1 MRPAEA
7 LRRLRARVRRSRP
20 AWGVPAAV
28 AVAVLVAPVIV
39 VAAGLLAPAG
49 DTWSHLAET
58 VLPDYLLNTAVLVP
72 AVGLLAAALGAGTAW
87 LVETCSFPGR
97 SLFEWALILPL
108 AVPAFV
114 AAYTYAGMFDV
125 AGPLQAA
132 ARALIPALR
141 DEFLYL
147 DVMGMG
153 PLVLV
158 FALVLYPYVYLT
170 ARASF
175 HGHSSAILDAS
186 RVLGSSHTGTFLRV
200 GLPLARPAVVA
211 GVALVLMEV
220 LNDYG
225 AVVYY
230 GVPTFTSGI
239 FRAWFGLG
247 DLDAALRLSGL
258 LVLIVLV
265 LLVLERAQ
273 RGDARYGESGG
284 GDRPVRRR
292 RLEGGRAWAA
302 TAACAAPVLLG
313 FLIPVLQLGYWSLR
327 TAPEVLD
334 AGFVGLTLN
343 SFGLAAAAAA
353 LCVALG
359 LLIAYAVRLGR
370 SRAGDLLSR
379 VAVLGYSIPGAVIA
393 VGVLLLVQWVDGT
406 LADLTALAAGATT
419 RVLLS
424 ATAASLVYAYAV
436 RFMAIA
442 FSTVDAGFDRV
453 AGIHDDAARTLGAAP
468 LEALRRVDLP
478 LLRTTLVAA
487 GTLVFVD
494 VVKELP
500 LTLILRPFDFDTL
513 ATTAFQMAM
522 DEQIA
527 ESASAAL
534 LLILTGTL
542 PVAFLNR
549 LVPGGSGDGDRRG

>member
-1 MRPAEA
+1 MSGW
-7 LRRLRARVRRSRP
+7 LDRLRAVLRRSRP
-20 AWGVPAAV
+20 AWTVPAAV
-28 AVAVLVAPVIV
+28 AVVGLAVPVVV
-39 VAAGLLAPAG
+39 VAAGLLVPAG

-58 VLPDYLLNTAVLVP
+58 VLPDYLRNTAVLVVG
-72 AVGLLAAALGAGTAW
+72 VGLLAAVLGTGTAW

-97 SLFEWALILPL
+97 RVFEWALILPL

-125 AGPLQAA
+125 TGPLQRIV
-132 ARALIPALR
+132 RALVPPLR
-141 DEFLYL
+141 DEFLYV

-170 ARASF
+170 SRVSF
-175 HGHSSAILDAS
+175 RSHSTSLLDAS
-186 RVLGSSHTGTFLRV
+186 RVLGSTHLGAFLRV

-211 GVALVLMEV
+211 GVTLVLLEV

-247 DLDAALRLSGL
+247 DLDAALRLSG
-258 LVLIVLV
+258 VLV
-265 LLVLERAQ
+265 LVVLTMLVLERLQ
-273 RGDARYGESGG
+273 RGDARFGEPGG
-284 GDRPVRRR
+284 GAEPVRRR
-292 RLEGGRAWAA
+292 RLQGGRAWAA
-302 TAACAAPVLLG
+302 TAFCATPVLLG
-313 FLIPVLQLGYWSLR
+313 FLVPVLQLGYWALR
-327 TAPEVLD
+327 TAPRVLD
-334 AGFVGLTLN
+334 AGFVRLAGN
-343 SFGLAAAAAA
+343 SFALAAAAAA

-370 SRAGDLLSR
+370 SRPAELLSR
-379 VAVLGYSIPGAVIA
+379 VAVLGYAIPGAVIA
-393 VGVLLLVQWVDGT
+393 VGVLLLVEWLDGT
-406 LADLTALAAGATT
+406 LAGLTALGAGAAT

-424 ATAASLVYAYAV
+424 ATAASLVYGYAV
-436 RFMAIA
+436 RFMAVA
-442 FSTVDAGFDRV
+442 FSTVEAGFDRV
-453 AGIHDDAARTLGAAP
+453 ADRYDEAARVLGAGPA
-468 LEALRRVDLP
+468 EALRRVDLP
-478 LLRTTLVAA
+478 LLRGTLAAA

-522 DEQIA
+522 DEQIP

-534 LLILTGTL
+534 LLILTGVL

-549 LVPGGSGDGDRRG
+549 LVPGGSDGGGGRG

>member
-1 MRPAEA
+1 MSDWLGRIRAD
-7 LRRLRARVRRSRP
+7 LRRFRP
-20 AWGVPAAV
+20 AWTGPAAA
-28 AVAVLVAPVIV
+28 AVVVLALPVV
-39 VAAGLLAPAG
+39 VVGTGLLAPAG

-58 VLPDYLLNTAVLVP
+58 VLPDYLWNTGVLI
-72 AVGLLAAALGAGTAW
+72 AGVGLLAAALGAGTAW

-97 SLFEWALILPL
+97 GYFEWALILPL

-125 AGPLQAA
+125 TGPLQRAV
-132 ARALIPALR
+132 RALVPAFR
-141 DEFLYL
+141 DEFLYV
-147 DVMGMG
+147 DVMGTG

-175 HGHSSAILDAS
+175 HSHSASLLDAS
-186 RVLGSSHTGTFLRV
+186 RVLGSTHLGTFFRV

-211 GVALVLMEV
+211 GTALVLMEV

-225 AVVYY
+225 AVIYY
-230 GVPTFTSGI
+230 GVPTFTTGI

-247 DLDAALRLSGL
+247 DLDAALRLSGVL
-258 LVLIVLV
+258 MLVVLAV
-265 LLVLERAQ
+265 LVLERVQ
-273 RGDARYGESGG
+273 RGEAGFGELGG
-284 GDRPVRRR
+284 GEGRLHRRR

-313 FLIPVLQLGYWSLR
+313 FLVPVLQLGYWSLL
-327 TAPEVLD
+327 TAPRVLD
-334 AGFVGLTLN
+334 AGFARLAGN
-343 SFGLAAAAAA
+343 SFALAAAAAA
-353 LCVALG
+353 ICVGLG

-370 SRAGDLLSR
+370 SRPAELLSR
-379 VAVLGYSIPGAVIA
+379 VAVLGYAIPGAVIA
-393 VGVLLLVQWVDGT
+393 VGVLLLVERLDGA
-406 LADLTALAAGATT
+406 LAGLTALGAGAAT
-419 RVLLS
+419 RLLLS
-424 ATAASLVYAYAV
+424 ATAASLVYGYAV
-436 RFMAIA
+436 RFMAVA
-442 FSTVDAGFDRV
+442 FSTVEAGFDRL
-453 AGIHDDAARTLGAAP
+453 AARYDDAARLLGAGPA
-468 LEALRRVDLP
+468 EALRRVDLP
-478 LLRTTLVAA
+478 LLRSTLVAA

-522 DEQIA
+522 DEQIP

-534 LLILTGTL
+534 LLILTGVL
-542 PVAFLNR
+542 PVALLNR
-549 LVPGGSGDGDRRG
+549 LVPGGAAARSDRG